1 MKNFLKENWFK
12 IVAILFLLIA
22 LADLPYGYFQF
33 LKWVV
38 LASAGYTAY
47 LYYQS
52 KKKVWVFVFGII
64 VLLFNPIFR
73 FYFSR
78 ETWCI
83 LDVIVA
89 IIFFVSL
96 FIKDIENKNK

>member
-1 MKNFLKENWFK
+1 MKNFLKEHWFK
-12 IVAILFLLIA
+12 IVTILFLLIA

-38 LASAGYTAY
+38 LASAGYAAY

-52 KKKVWVFVFGII
+52 KKKVWVFIFGII
-64 VLLFNPIFR
+64 ALLFNPIFR

-89 IIFFVSL
+89 IIFFTSL
-96 FIKDIENKNK
+96 FIKYERKN